1 MKHLMRLSEL
11 SEKEILEIL
20 NLADQLKFE
29 RKNNIKH
36 KILKGKTLGMLMTN
50 PASGTRASFE
60 VGMFDLG
67 GHALMLSHNGLAT
80 DRWDSV
86 SDLAAVLTRF
96 VDCIA
101 IRTDSQEEA
110 EAFACGSIVPVI
122 NAKTDKANPC
132 HALADLMTIREY
144 KGSFAGRKLCCVG
157 SGGAANSI
165 IVGALKM
172 GMDVSVACPASH
184 MPDEGVVV
192 VGRESGRLTASESVA
207 EAIRDADVVHVQEW
221 TLPEDKGYAVD
232 SEMMEAAKA
241 DAIVLHCLPV
251 HRGEEITEDV
261 FLAHQTEI
269 YDQAENRLHAQ
280 KAVIAKMLTKENN

>member
-1 MKHLMRLSEL
+1 MKHLMRLSAF
-11 SEKEILEIL
+11 SKKEIMEIL

-36 KILKGKTLGMLMTN
+36 PILKGKTLGMLMTN

-67 GHALMLSHNGLAT
+67 GHALMLSHNGLST
-80 DRWDSV
+80 GRWDSV

-101 IRTDSQEEA
+101 VRADSQEEA
-110 EAFACGSIVPVI
+110 EAFAEGSIVPVI
-122 NAKTDKANPC
+122 NAKTDMANPC

-144 KGSFAGRKLCCVG
+144 KGSYEGRKLCCVG

-165 IVGALKM
+165 IVGAMKM
-172 GMDVSVACPASH
+172 GMEVSVACAESH
-184 MPDEGVVV
+184 LPGDWVLEYGKEC
-192 VGRESGRLTASESVA
+192 GLLTVTNSVA
-207 EAIRDADVVHVQEW
+207 EAIKDADVVHIQEW
-221 TLPEDKGYAVD
+221 ILPEDRGYCVD
-232 SEMMEAAKA
+232 SEMMAFAKK

-261 FLAHQTEI
+261 LSLHQTEI

-280 KAVIAKMLTKENN
+280 KAVIAKLLRENN